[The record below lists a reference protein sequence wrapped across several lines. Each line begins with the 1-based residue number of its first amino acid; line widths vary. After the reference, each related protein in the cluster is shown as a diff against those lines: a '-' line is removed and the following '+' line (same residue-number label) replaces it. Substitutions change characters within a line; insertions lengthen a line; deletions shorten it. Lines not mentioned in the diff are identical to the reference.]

1 MADSNELEG
10 QVHDYCSWF
19 RCQWRRLLIQ
29 VGGAK
34 TVSDLFYFIF
44 CIGLMSENENKKGL
58 FQLAQTHPV
67 ADAPC
72 T

>member
-1 MADSNELEG
+1 M
-10 QVHDYCSWF
+10 QK
-19 RCQWRRLLIQ
+19 LL
-29 VGGAK
+29 VNFFF
-34 TVSDLFYFIF
+34 VFFL
-44 CIGLMSENENKKGL
+44 CIGLMLENENKNGL

>member
-1 MADSNELEG
+1 M
-10 QVHDYCSWF
+10 W
-19 RCQWRRLLIQ
+19 WLLIQ

-34 TVSDLFYFIF
+34 TVSEIF
-44 CIGLMSENENKKGL
+44 FLCIGLMLENENKNGL